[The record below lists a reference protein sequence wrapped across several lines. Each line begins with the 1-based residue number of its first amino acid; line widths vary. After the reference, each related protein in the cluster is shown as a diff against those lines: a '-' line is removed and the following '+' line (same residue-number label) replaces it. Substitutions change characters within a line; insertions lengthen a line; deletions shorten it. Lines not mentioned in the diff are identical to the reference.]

1 MTKEMIRTN
10 GDFVRPVVVAAKEHV
25 AAVAAWARENP
36 DEVAVGAVP
45 YLLLV
50 AATARHRLSLAERV
64 IVSQAA
70 YWLAVAAVSQ
80 YRVWKAKPAGAPPRL
95 RKVS

>member
-1 MTKEMIRTN
+1 MTKEITN
-10 GDFVRPVVVAAKEHV
+10 GDLVRPVMVAAKEHA
-25 AAVAAWARENP
+25 AAVAAWARHNP
-36 DEVAVGAVP
+36 DEVAAGAIP

-50 AATARHRLSLAERV
+50 GATARHRLSLAERV

-70 YWLAVAAVSQ
+70 YWLALASVRQ
-80 YRVWKAKPAGAPPRL
+80 YRVWKAKPAGAPPPRL